1 MQGWMSL
8 PETVRVM
15 RFLSTPGLLAG
26 TNTIRH
32 PRGSPPQS
40 QMTDSMAAEGQ
51 RSIKG
56 LVETGWPC

>member
-8 PETVRVM
+8 PETVREM
-15 RFLSTPGLLAG
+15 RFLSTLGSLAG

-32 PRGSPPQS
+32 PRGSPSKS
-40 QMTDSMAAEGQ
+40 QMTDSMAAQGQ

-56 LVETGWPC
+56 LVEAGWPC